1 MFSVDEQ
8 SGLEGDYGMST
19 IGFIGLGLIGGSIA
33 KGIRRAH
40 PDWRIMAYDVAPV
53 NLEAAQADG
62 TVNEVLTR
70 LDDRLSACDF
80 IFLCMPVNFMPDYL
94 DVLTPF
100 LGENCILTDVGSTK
114 TAIHQE
120 IGARGLEHCFIGGHP
135 MAGSEK
141 SGYAAATDH
150 LLENAYYVLTPTAQT
165 TADQF
170 LRLAQL
176 VEDIGALPL
185 KMDCETHDYTV
196 AGVSHLP
203 HIIASALVNLVKH
216 SDNDQQYMKLVAA
229 GGFKDITR
237 IASSSPVMWEHICL
251 ANQDNVAELL
261 KDYIA
266 SLEHTLADIQNGN
279 GQAIHHLFAESGEY
293 RNSISERGSGPLQK
307 EYSLYCD
314 IVDRAGAIATIA
326 TLLSIH
332 QISIKNIGIIH
343 NREYEEGVLKIEFYK
358 EESCVTATE
367 VLQTNH
373 YTVYPR
379 K

>member
-1 MFSVDEQ
+1 
-8 SGLEGDYGMST
+8 MST
-19 IGFIGLGLIGGSIA
+19 IAFIGLGLIGGSIA

-40 PDWRIMAYDVAPV
+40 PESRILAYDVVPV
-53 NLEAAQADG
+53 NLAAAQSDG
-62 TVNEVLTR
+62 TVNEILTELDER
-70 LDDRLSACDF
+70 LLACDF

-94 DVLTPF
+94 TILTPF

-114 TAIHQE
+114 TAIHKE
-120 IGARGLEHCFIGGHP
+120 IAARGLEHCFIGGHP

-141 SGYAAATDH
+141 SGFAAATDH
-150 LLENAYYVLTPTAQT
+150 LLENAYYVLTPTPKT
-165 TADQF
+165 STEQF

-185 KMDCETHDYTV
+185 KMDYETHDYTV

-203 HIIASALVNLVKH
+203 HIIASTLVNLVKH

-251 ANQDNVAELL
+251 ANQDNVAALL
-261 KDYIA
+261 QDYIA
-266 SLEHTLADIQNGN
+266 SLEDTLADIQNGN
-279 GQAIHHLFAESGEY
+279 GKAINRLFAESGEY
-293 RNSISERGSGPLQK
+293 RNSISDRGSGPLQQ

-343 NREYEEGVLKIEFYK
+343 NREFEEGVLKIEFYK
-358 EESCVTATE
+358 QKSCVTAAE
-367 VLQTNH
+367 VLQANH
-373 YTVYPR
+373 YTVSPR

>member
-1 MFSVDEQ
+1 
-8 SGLEGDYGMST
+8 MST
-19 IGFIGLGLIGGSIA
+19 IAFIGLGLIGGSIA
-33 KGIRRAH
+33 KGIRRTH
-40 PDWRIMAYDVAPV
+40 PDSRILAYDVAPV
-53 NLEAAQADG
+53 NLAAAQADG
-62 TVNEVLTR
+62 TVNEILTELDER
-70 LDDRLSACDF
+70 LLTCDF
-80 IFLCMPVNFMPDYL
+80 IFLCTPVNFMPDYL
-94 DVLTPF
+94 TALTPF

-114 TAIHQE
+114 TAIHKE
-120 IGARGLEHCFIGGHP
+120 IAARGLEHCFIGGHP

-141 SGYAAATDH
+141 SGFASATDH
-150 LLENAYYVLTPTAQT
+150 LLENAYYVLTPTPET
-165 TADQF
+165 STEQF

-185 KMDCETHDYTV
+185 KMNYETHDYTV

-251 ANQDNVAELL
+251 ANQDNVAALL

-266 SLEHTLADIQNGN
+266 SLETTLADIQNADGA
-279 GQAIHHLFAESGEY
+279 AINRLFAESGEY
-293 RNSISERGSGPLQK
+293 RNSISERGSGPLQQ

-343 NREYEEGVLKIEFYK
+343 NREFEEGVLKIEFYK
-358 EESCVTATE
+358 QESCVMAAE